1 MLCCAQPCQCVLS
14 QPVVNPHRVAPNRF
28 DQHSSSVNS
37 ADFLKLLRT
46 CQFFVCVFCETER
59 SLRSC
64 AHFADLIIQKCSVAV
79 SFLAVLKCKSSS
91 RHSPLHF
98 LSTTFPD
105 RGPHLRKQTP
115 YFRSHVTRKKH
126 TVSRL
131 RVLSPVNSHTPPNC
145 YTSQILEDGWLTW
158 WCRWHD
164 GVNANHDHRS

>member
-28 DQHSSSVNS
+28 DQHSRSVNS

-46 CQFFVCVFCETER
+46 CQFFFLFFCETEL
-59 SLRSC
+59 SLQSC

-79 SFLAVLKCKSSS
+79 SFFAVLKCKSSS

-98 LSTTFPD
+98 CRQLSQIEARTCGNRRLTSGATLPE
-105 RGPHLRKQTP
+105 
-115 YFRSHVTRKKH
+115 KKH

-145 YTSQILEDGWLTW
+145 YTSKYLKMG
-158 WCRWHD
+158 
-164 GVNANHDHRS
+164 G